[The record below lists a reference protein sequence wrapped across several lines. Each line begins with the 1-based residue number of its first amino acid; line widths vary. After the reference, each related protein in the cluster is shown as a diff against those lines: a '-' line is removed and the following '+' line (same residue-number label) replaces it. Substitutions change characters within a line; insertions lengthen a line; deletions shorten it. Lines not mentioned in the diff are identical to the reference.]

1 MGELV
6 VGWGEEGAV
15 GATLKGLRELER
27 LGSLEL
33 EKIFELEC
41 VLCRVLE
48 ASDSVM
54 ARISST
60 HMIRRREK

>member
-1 MGELV
+1 VGELV
-6 VGWGEEGAV
+6 VCWGEEGGV
-15 GATLKGLRELER
+15 GAALKGLRELER
-27 LGSLEL
+27 LGSLEW